1 MELASTLKS
10 EFVNIRH
17 TLEEDKLTVE
27 YSLKP
32 KDEILAL
39 LSARLQKASDE
50 LDRSPGWGMLRENFE
65 TAKVTLLRHQ
75 QYFQYQQL
83 EASSTSRLDTHPQT

>member
-1 MELASTLKS
+1 MHYCITHSSPQPAKPAKPKELQMELASTLKS

-50 LDRSPGWGMLRENFE
+50 LDRSP
-65 TAKVTLLRHQ
+65 T
-75 QYFQYQQL
+75 
-83 EASSTSRLDTHPQT
+83 

>member
-50 LDRSPGWGMLRENFE
+50 LDRSP
-65 TAKVTLLRHQ
+65 T
-75 QYFQYQQL
+75 
-83 EASSTSRLDTHPQT
+83 